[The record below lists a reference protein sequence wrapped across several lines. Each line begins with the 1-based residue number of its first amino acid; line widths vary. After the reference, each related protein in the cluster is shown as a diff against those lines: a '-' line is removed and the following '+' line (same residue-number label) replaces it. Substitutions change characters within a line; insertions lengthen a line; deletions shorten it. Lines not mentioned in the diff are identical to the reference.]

1 VTRARRADEVSSNRL
16 PIHQSEHELDVPMKY
31 RATACRIH
39 QSEHELDVPMKYRAT
54 ACRIHQ
60 GEHEL
65 DVSAWIVLGQKFGRW
80 NCTKMRKSGLARIM
94 LQKIF

>member
-39 QSEHELDVPMKYRAT
+39 QGEHELDVP
-54 ACRIHQ
+54 
-60 GEHEL
+60 
-65 DVSAWIVLGQKFGRW
+65 AWIVLGQKFGRW

>member
-39 QSEHELDVPMKYRAT
+39 QGEHELDVP
-54 ACRIHQ
+54 
-60 GEHEL
+60 
-65 DVSAWIVLGQKFGRW
+65 AWIVLGQKFGRW

-94 LQKIF
+94 LQKIC

>member
-39 QSEHELDVPMKYRAT
+39 Q
-54 ACRIHQ
+54 

-65 DVSAWIVLGQKFGRW
+65 DAPAWIVLGQKFGRW